1 MTPPLRVL
9 VVRNDK
15 LGDFMLAWP
24 VFALL
29 KQQLPG
35 VHLTAL
41 VPPYTAA
48 MAQLCPWID
57 AIILDEG
64 GGAATLARKLRGHDF
79 DAMLTLFSTTR
90 VAMAGWLARIPYRL
104 APATKV
110 AQFFYNQRLLQR
122 RSRSGKPEYAYNLD
136 LALRLLADH
145 GGSEFLPSGE
155 VQGDFLP
162 AEITRPLLRFDDDVT
177 QLKRELCRELG
188 LKSAARLIFIHPG
201 SGGSANNLR
210 PQQYI
215 ELANTLAAEHCAFVI
230 TAGPGE
236 EKIAQQ
242 VVDGI
247 TAPAAV
253 YAPTAGLTQFARA
266 LQAADL
272 FISGSTGPLHIAAA
286 LNRPTAAFYPRHR
299 SATPL
304 RWQTL
309 NSPQRRL
316 AIVPPEGAAAS
327 QVDTI
332 DVSVAARQIRQFFLT
347 DI

>member
-1 MTPPLRVL
+1 MSAPLRIL

-29 KQQLPG
+29 KQQRPKW
-35 VHLTAL
+35 HITAL
-41 VPPYTAA
+41 VPAYTVP
-48 MAQLCPWID
+48 MAELCPWID
-57 AIILDEG
+57 ELLIDEG
-64 GGAATLARKLRGHDF
+64 DGAMALAGKLRAHHF
-79 DAMLTLFSTTR
+79 DVMLTLFSSGR
-90 VAMAGWLARIPYRL
+90 VALAGWLARIPYRL
-104 APATKV
+104 APATKL
-110 AQFFYNQRLLQR
+110 AQYFYNRRLVQR
-122 RSRSGKPEYAYNLD
+122 RSRSEKPEYAYNLD

-145 GGSEFLPSGE
+145 AGTKYQPTGN

-162 AEITRPLLRFDDDVT
+162 AEIERPLLRFTDDIT
-177 QLKRELCRELG
+177 ELKRELCRELG
-188 LKSAARLIFIHPG
+188 LESGARLIFIHPG

-210 PQQYI
+210 PEQYI
-215 ELANTLAAEHCAFVI
+215 KLANSLAAENYAFVI

-242 VVDGI
+242 VVAGI
-247 TAPAAV
+247 TAAAAV
-253 YAPTAGLTQFARA
+253 YAPAAGLSQFARA
-266 LQAADL
+266 LQVADL

-316 AIVPPEGAAAS
+316 AIIPPEGAAAS
-327 QVDTI
+327 QVDSIEVT
-332 DVSVAARQIRQFFLT
+332 AAAQQINQFFAAE
-347 DI
+347 

>member
-1 MTPPLRVL
+1 MNAPLRIL
-9 VVRNDK
+9 IVRNDK

-41 VPPYTAA
+41 VPHYTAA
-48 MAQLCPWID
+48 MAKLCPWID
-57 AIILDEG
+57 AILLDEG
-64 GGAATLARKLRGHDF
+64 EGATALAHKLRPHRF

-104 APATKV
+104 APATKA

-122 RSRSGKPEYAYNLD
+122 RSRSEKPEYAYNLD

-145 GGSEFLPSGE
+145 GDGEFLPSSE
-155 VQGDFLP
+155 VQDDFLP
-162 AEITRPLLRFDDDVT
+162 AEITRPLLRLDDDIT
-177 QLKRELCRELG
+177 QLKQELCHELG
-188 LKSAARLIFIHPG
+188 LENGARLIFIHPG

-215 ELANTLAAEHCAFVI
+215 ELANRLAAVNCAFVV

-247 TAPAAV
+247 TAPAAL
-253 YAPTAGLTQFARA
+253 YAPATGLAQFARA
-266 LQAADL
+266 LQVADL
-272 FISGSTGPLHIAAA
+272 YISGSTGPLHIAAA

-316 AIVPPEGAAAS
+316 AIVPPEGVAAS
-327 QVDTI
+327 QVDSI
-332 DVSVAARQIRQFFLT
+332 DVTAAAHQIKQFFLAG
-347 DI
+347 